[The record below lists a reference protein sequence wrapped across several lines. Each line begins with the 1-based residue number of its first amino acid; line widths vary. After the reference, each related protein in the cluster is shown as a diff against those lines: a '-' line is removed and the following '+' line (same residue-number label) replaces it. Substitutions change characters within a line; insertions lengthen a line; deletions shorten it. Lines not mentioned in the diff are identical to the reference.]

1 MKTCPLN
8 ILNKIKNIFEY
19 VECPYCGLKEGPHIT
34 DDHWYEINNNRV
46 VVRGKN
52 SNIYVYIYFDTKE
65 IKIYDATR
73 SFPLIKSM
81 SFDIFDKQ
89 KFDKYMRIYQLLK

>member
-1 MKTCPLN
+1 MKDKCIYCGEELRKTSAS
-8 ILNKIKNIFEY
+8 ET
-19 VECPYCGLKEGPHIT
+19 PYC
-34 DDHWYEINNNRV
+34 NNR
-46 VVRGKN
+46 GDTINISHCYKKN
-52 SNIYVYIYFDTKE
+52 VYIDFYIYVYIYFDTKE